1 MNLYTFK
8 TISDNPSLLRVNV
21 STFRRKLKDY
31 LQLTKRYKF
40 TKKGEQ
46 KIIVVE
52 NHEIEEAIVLS
63 RDSLYRLQERH
74 TANTVLQCY
83 YRNLNLSEYTTI
95 MNGCKTK
102 DLPADVISAL
112 CALFQVIQEVLDYVS
127 RPYLCEDL
135 ETFPIHDYIRPLYD
149 NTYPFVSGAF
159 GMIHTV
165 TKKLNLIYSF
175 HNVNTMSEFFMAL
188 FNIAD
193 KKDGPNCLQASVEG
207 LTQEQADMVGQLIA
221 SACSFAGELL
231 SFQDIFYEISPLHA
245 VYGSFWEFSNE
256 VKDSISGELLEL
268 PVHAVRTRNCTYTPF
283 IREKPS
289 V

>member
-1 MNLYTFK
+1 MNMFTFK
-8 TISDNPSLLRVNV
+8 TICDNPSLLRVNV

-74 TANTVLQCY
+74 TANTILQCY

-95 MNGCKTK
+95 MNGRKTK

-112 CALFQVIQEVLDYVS
+112 CALFQVIEELLNHVS
-127 RPYLCEDL
+127 CPYLCEDL
-135 ETFPIHDYIRPLYD
+135 KTFPVHDYIRPLYD

-165 TKKLNLIYSF
+165 AKKLNLIYSF
-175 HNVNTMSEFFMAL
+175 HNVNTLSEFFMAL
-188 FNIAD
+188 FNITEE
-193 KKDGPNCLQASVEG
+193 KDGPNWLQAAVEG

-221 SACSFAGELL
+221 SACGFAVELL